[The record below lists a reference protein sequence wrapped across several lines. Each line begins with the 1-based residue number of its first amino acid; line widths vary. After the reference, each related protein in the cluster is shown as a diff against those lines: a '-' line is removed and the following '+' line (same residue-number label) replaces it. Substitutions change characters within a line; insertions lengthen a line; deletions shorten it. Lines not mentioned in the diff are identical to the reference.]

1 MSTKVAK
8 WGNSLGVRLPRHV
21 AQMLGLN
28 AGDTVFIRV
37 DTTTRE
43 CIMVPAK
50 KDKINNLY
58 FSPTLHST
66 PPIKVPQK
74 ETERSFLVQS
84 ECRW

>member
-1 MSTKVAK
+1 MSTKIAK

-21 AQMLGLN
+21 AQMLGIN

-50 KDKINNLY
+50 KDKINNYY
-58 FSPTLHST
+58 FSPTMNNT
-66 PPIKVPQK
+66 PPIKITQR
-74 ETERSFLVQS
+74 EREKSFLVAPAG
-84 ECRW
+84 W